1 METER
6 LTPRIYP
13 EVSIGNWIITLII
26 LVIPLVNIIMLFVW
40 AFNRTTNITKAN
52 WAKASLILLAVW
64 ILLGII
70 FGNYVMHWFYQ
81 GYPQVY

>member
-40 AFNRTTNITKAN
+40 AFNRNTNITKAN
-52 WAKASLILLAVW
+52 WAKASLILLAIW

-70 FGNYVMHWFYQ
+70 FGNYIMHWFYQ

>member
-40 AFNRTTNITKAN
+40 AFNRNTNITKAN

-70 FGNYVMHWFYQ
+70 FGNYIMHWFYQ

>member
-40 AFNRTTNITKAN
+40 AFNRNTNITKAN

>member
-40 AFNRTTNITKAN
+40 AFNRNTNITKAN
-52 WAKASLILLAVW
+52 WAKASLILFAVW

-70 FGNYVMHWFYQ
+70 FGNYIMHWFYQ